1 MSEFIETLKNWW
13 ANNASPQLLPTL
25 LTLLA
30 GIIVIRIVVAIV
42 NRMLAKSKLEK
53 AAHGLIRSV
62 VKVVLYVLLALI
74 CASALG
80 IDVTGVVALAS
91 VASLAL
97 SLALQNSLTNLIG
110 GFTLLNTHP
119 FAAGHYVE
127 IAGQSGTVLEI
138 GMAYTKLSTPDNK
151 IISIPNASVVN
162 AEIVNYTVTGTRRL
176 DIDIVTGYDAPIE
189 KVLAALREAA
199 DIPEKLEENGIFAEV
214 MNYGERGIEYS
225 VRIWTTGDDY
235 WNAKFNINRRINAIF
250 AREGLHL
257 TYPHLHVHM
266 DKN

>member
-1 MSEFIETLKNWW
+1 MSEFIENLKNWW
-13 ANNASPQLLPTL
+13 INGASQHLLPAL
-25 LTLLA
+25 LILLV
-30 GIIVIRIVVAIV
+30 GILVIRIVVTIV
-42 NRMLAKSKLEK
+42 NRMLKKSKLEK
-53 AAHGLIRSV
+53 AAHGLIRSLV
-62 VKVVLYVLLALI
+62 QVVLYLLLALI

-162 AEIVNYTVTGTRRL
+162 AEIVNYTITGTRRV
-176 DIDIVTGYDAPIE
+176 DVAVSASYNAPVE
-189 KVLAALREAA
+189 KVLAALKEAA
-199 DIPEKLEENGIFAEV
+199 TVDGILEDPAIFAGV
-214 MNYGERGIEYS
+214 TNYGDHAIEYV
-225 VRIWTTGDDY
+225 VRIWCPTDRYWDVHGATTL
-235 WNAKFNINRRINAIF
+235 NIKKIF
-250 AREGLHL
+250 DREGIEM
-257 TYPHLHVHM
+257 TYPHLNVHLE
-266 DKN
+266 KN